1 MAAGAKTKQLRAT
14 HAFVA
19 GARVRKE
26 VREAVEMLA
35 WESDGGPRKANG
47 PKIHEAVTDAYGK
60 LAISLKTVQN
70 IIRQLPDLGEPWRF
84 AQFDADDAA
93 LVLPVAAVVDYKSKG
108 ARQVSFGEAEW
119 ICRVLKAAPDMPPY
133 AAFQVAGF
141 YFRRAEIGR
150 LENPDLDGLLA
161 YAPWRSESAWTR
173 YQEAVVAMW
182 LPIVAVRWTH
192 QDTYSDM
199 LKVLKDEGG
208 NGNES

>member
-1 MAAGAKTKQLRAT
+1 M
-14 HAFVA
+14 
-19 GARVRKE
+19 
-26 VREAVEMLA
+26 MA

-47 PKIHEAVTDAYGK
+47 PQIYEAVTDVYGK

-93 LVLPVAAVVDYKSKG
+93 LLLPVVAAVDYKSRG

-119 ICRVLKAAPDMPPY
+119 VCRVLKAVPDMPPY

-150 LENPDLDGLLA
+150 YENPDLDALLA
-161 YAPWRSESAWTR
+161 YAPWRNEAAWAQYNEGLETLWLAAVGLRWAAATR
-173 YQEAVVAMW
+173 SHAEMVKT
-182 LPIVAVRWTH
+182 IRI
-192 QDTYSDM
+192 
-199 LKVLKDEGG
+199 EGG
-208 NGNES
+208 ME